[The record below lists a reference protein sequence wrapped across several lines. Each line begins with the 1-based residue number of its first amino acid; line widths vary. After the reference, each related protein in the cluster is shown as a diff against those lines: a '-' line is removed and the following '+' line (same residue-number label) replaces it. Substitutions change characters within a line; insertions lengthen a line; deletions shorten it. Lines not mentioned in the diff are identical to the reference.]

1 MKGRKKAPRC
11 TNFDPSNMLCQCFG
25 PLKISQ
31 EELQTRPSINLSH
44 DELQTLVDRDI
55 NGLIMDDACRCMGI
69 SKTVYA
75 GIYASA
81 RKKVTKALIEGSI
94 LQIKCEEKN
103 S

>member
-1 MKGRKKAPRC
+1 
-11 TNFDPSNMLCQCFG
+11 MLCQCFG